1 MRAMKSMP
9 AAAMAAVLLLG
20 GCGRAM
26 LNVGEVIDPAAPD
39 SVAMNLFLIGDAGL
53 PAPGGEPVLKAL
65 RDALVASDTTRN
77 FVVFLGDNIYPRGL
91 ADSTVAEYREN
102 RRILDTQIEV
112 LRETRTR
119 GVFVPGNHDWHAG
132 SPLGYETIL
141 RQQRYIDANGGG
153 VVQMLPKGGCPG
165 PVVVDFDALRLIA
178 IDTQW
183 WLHGTPK
190 PVGELAAHCRARTEQ
205 AVIDSLRVDLAT
217 AGERRTV
224 VVAHHPMVSG
234 GQHGGY
240 FDWPT
245 YLFPFHPWAR
255 IGGAFARQDVSG
267 REYRNMRAAMD
278 RAFAADPPLVF
289 AAGHEH
295 NLQILRRPPAEYQIV
310 SGSGIYGH
318 LTAVRAITGT
328 QYTRAASGYMVLSI
342 LVDGRVRVSVQVVD
356 EQGRASED
364 HSRWLETD
372 RFPSAEAADSARRAT
387 PVTPGAANDRD

>member
-1 MRAMKSMP
+1 
-9 AAAMAAVLLLG
+9 G
-20 GCGRAM
+20 GGGAM
-26 LNVGEVIDPAAPD
+26 LNVGEGGAPVAPD

-53 PAPGGEPVLKAL
+53 PAPGGEPVLEALKASL
-65 RDALVASDTTRN
+65 AASDTTRN
-77 FVVFLGDNIYPRGL
+77 FVVWLGDNIYPHGL
-91 ADSTVAEYREN
+91 VDSTLAEHREN
-102 RRILDTQIEV
+102 RRILDAQIEV
-112 LRETRTR
+112 MRATRTR

-141 RQQRYIDANGGG
+141 RQQRYIDANGAG
-153 VVQMLPKGGCPG
+153 VAEMLPKGGCPG
-165 PVVVDFDALRLIA
+165 PVVMDFEGLRVIF

-183 WLHGTPK
+183 WLHGDPK
-190 PVGELAAHCRARTEQ
+190 PVGALAAHCRARSEQ
-205 AVIDSLRVDLAT
+205 EVIDSLRVDLAT

-224 VVAHHPMVSG
+224 VVAHHPLVSG

-267 REYRNMRAAMD
+267 REYRNLRAAME

-295 NLQILRRPPAEYQIV
+295 NLQILRRSPAEYQIV
-310 SGSGIYGH
+310 SGAGIYGH

-328 QYTRAASGYMVLSI
+328 RYTRAASGYVVLSI

-356 EQGRASED
+356 AQGRATED
-364 HSRWLETD
+364 HSSWLETD
-372 RFPSAEAADSARRAT
+372 RFPSVEAADSARRAAT
-387 PVTPGAANDRD
+387 VTPGGSE